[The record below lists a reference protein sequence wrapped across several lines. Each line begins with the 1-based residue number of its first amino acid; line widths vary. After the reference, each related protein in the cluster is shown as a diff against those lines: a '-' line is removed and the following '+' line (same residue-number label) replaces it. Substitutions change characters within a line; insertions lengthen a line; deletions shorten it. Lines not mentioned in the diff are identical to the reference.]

1 MSAKQTPDNP
11 NVRFENGYVDVRVKV
26 GPGLSKKVIHS
37 PELSKILHDG
47 ERIKSYKKYMMLFA
61 LLFFCDWK
69 ELGQKLKFYK

>member
-61 LLFFCDWK
+61 LLFFVIGKSWDK
-69 ELGQKLKFYK
+69 N